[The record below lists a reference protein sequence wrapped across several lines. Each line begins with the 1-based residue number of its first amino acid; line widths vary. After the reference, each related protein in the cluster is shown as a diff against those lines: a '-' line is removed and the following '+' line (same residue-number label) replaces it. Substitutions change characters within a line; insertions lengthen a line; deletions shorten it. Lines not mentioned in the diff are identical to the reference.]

1 MFGLLTLA
9 FAAPLSPLEQ
19 GMAAQRAGDTPAAVA
34 FYRQCLEEQP
44 DSVQCHWEL
53 GWSHWTDNDWEAVV
67 KHWERVKV
75 LQPTHPEVD
84 QHLSTARG
92 HLAGLAALAASSA
105 DAPATTRVPLASG
118 KTLRIRAV
126 GDMMIG
132 TDFPAGYLPPEN
144 GATVLASVRALTSD
158 ADVTFG
164 NLEGPLCD
172 SGETHKCSPGQNC
185 YAFRTPT
192 SYGRHFADAGF
203 DLLSTANNHA
213 EDFGVGCRMETE
225 ATLKALGIAYSGRP
239 GTLASVTHDGVRIGM
254 IGFHSSRTGHYLNDH
269 DVAAALVRKLKTDH
283 DLVIVSFHGGAEGSK
298 NLHVPDRMETFYGE
312 QRGHLRSFARVV
324 VDAGADLV
332 LGHGPHVPRGLEMID
347 GHLVAYSLGNFA
359 TYGRFNLTGHLATSL
374 ILDVTLDHEG
384 KLVHGRILPIK
395 LEGKGIPVPDPAA
408 TATQLLRKL
417 STEDFGDR
425 APTIALDGTFAP
437 R

>member
-1 MFGLLTLA
+1 
-9 FAAPLSPLEQ
+9 
-19 GMAAQRAGDTPAAVA
+19 
-34 FYRQCLEEQP
+34 
-44 DSVQCHWEL
+44 
-53 GWSHWTDNDWEAVV
+53 
-67 KHWERVKV
+67 
-75 LQPTHPEVD
+75 
-84 QHLSTARG
+84 
-92 HLAGLAALAASSA
+92 
-105 DAPATTRVPLASG
+105 
-118 KTLRIRAV
+118 
-126 GDMMIG
+126 
-132 TDFPAGYLPPEN
+132 
-144 GATVLASVRALTSD
+144 
-158 ADVTFG
+158 
-164 NLEGPLCD
+164 
-172 SGETHKCSPGQNC
+172 
-185 YAFRTPT
+185 
-192 SYGRHFADAGF
+192 
-203 DLLSTANNHA
+203 
-213 EDFGVGCRMETE
+213 
-225 ATLKALGIAYSGRP
+225 
-239 GTLASVTHDGVRIGM
+239 
-254 IGFHSSRTGHYLNDH
+254 
-269 DVAAALVRKLKTDH
+269 
-283 DLVIVSFHGGAEGSK
+283 
-298 NLHVPDRMETFYGE
+298 METFYGE